1 MAIML
6 EISVS
11 FFFDNFIY
19 TFGGKE
25 YLQCSGGPIGARLTM
40 CISRLMMQDWWEKFV
55 EILDDSKI
63 DYKMSALYVDDG
75 RIVIEI
81 LKLGVRFDEESKL
94 FKYSEAWYEEDKRLE
109 KSDLQ
114 RTELEVRRA
123 MNSVCPDLV
132 FTTET
137 EADFQNKRLPTLS
150 FQVWSEASGI
160 GHSFMK
166 KKCDHRFSQ

>member
-1 MAIML
+1 
-6 EISVS
+6 
-11 FFFDNFIY
+11 
-19 TFGGKE
+19 
-25 YLQCSGGPIGARLTM
+25 
-40 CISRLMMQDWWEKFV
+40 MMQDWWEKFV

-150 FQVWSEASGI
+150 FQV
-160 GHSFMK
+160 
-166 KKCDHRFSQ
+166 